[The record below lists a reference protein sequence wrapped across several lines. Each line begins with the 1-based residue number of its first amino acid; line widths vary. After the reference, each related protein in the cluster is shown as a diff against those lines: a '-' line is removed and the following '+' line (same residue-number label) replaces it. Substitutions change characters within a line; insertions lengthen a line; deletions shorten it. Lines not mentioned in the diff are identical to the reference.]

1 MDIHETKLE
10 MRYILKVG
18 NKCKHY
24 EKKKRNR
31 RKIPRT
37 GVKSSALYKKFL
49 NNTSNQL
56 TSDEKKGRKR
66 ER

>member
-1 MDIHETKLE
+1 M
-10 MRYILKVG
+10 KVG